1 MNSVKGVDFSG
12 FILRSVLAV
21 IIVTVG
27 LSLAGCN
34 EQLTRMEDN
43 QLKLEVMIEANAEQ
57 IAILAANMEQ
67 NQYDLEEQVKNIEKD
82 TRNVA
87 ADIASVTDAQMQLKE
102 MVQGNNR
109 TLYNRM
115 SGLEKTQVEMQTS
128 IENVKNDTQT
138 MVAGVN
144 AVSDEQTRLHE
155 IVQNNGS
162 YVADRMD
169 VIEQKQQQ
177 WQSMFTGFVDNVQ
190 KVVARV
196 NNFEQNLSALQVS
209 VQNGIQDLLSVM
221 NSASGERLQ
230 YREQIN
236 EKIQTLSESINSIL
250 QNQQELRT
258 QVEDLQQ
265 TTETMKEEMP
275 EALDYYKQEELSHG
289 GVEPMEL
296 EKPVAAF
303 FSPEEINSLPQ

>member
-12 FILRSVLAV
+12 LILRSVLAV

-67 NQYDLEEQVKNIEKD
+67 NRYDLEEQVKNIEKD

-102 MVQGNNR
+102 MVQGSNR

-115 SGLEKTQVEMQTS
+115 SGLEKTQVEMQTG
-128 IENVKNDTQT
+128 IKNVKNDTQT

-169 VIEQKQQQ
+169 VIEQKQRQ
-177 WQSMFTGFVDNVQ
+177 WQSMFTGLVDDVQ

-196 NNFEQNLSALQVS
+196 NNFEQNLSALQES

-236 EKIQTLSESINSIL
+236 DKIQALSESINSIL
-250 QNQQELRT
+250 QNQLELRT
-258 QVEDLQQ
+258 QV
-265 TTETMKEEMP
+265 
-275 EALDYYKQEELSHG
+275 
-289 GVEPMEL
+289 
-296 EKPVAAF
+296 
-303 FSPEEINSLPQ
+303 